1 MLPFPLPLS
10 LSLALLVLL
19 SAIMLYRPAPTQT
32 NSTFNNTSQPVQ
44 LPDEPMTTSPFPPC
58 PPIPKADGPVELLLA
73 PTEDRPHRYF
83 TLPNGLEA
91 IVVSD
96 PKADKAAASMDVGVG
111 HLSDPDNLPGCAHF
125 WYAFISCRIYP
136 FDPAPP
142 PSRGR

>member
-1 MLPFPLPLS
+1 MLYLAF
-10 LSLALLVLL
+10 LALAVAYL
-19 SAIMLYRPAPTQT
+19 LYRPTQNPL
-32 NSTFNNTSQPVQ
+32 NSSQPIL

-58 PPIPKADGPVELLLA
+58 PPIPKADGPVQLVLA
-73 PTEDRPHRYF
+73 PTEDRAHRYF

-125 WYAFISCRIYP
+125 W
-136 FDPAPP
+136 
-142 PSRGR
+142 

>member
-1 MLPFPLPLS
+1 MMLPFALIA
-10 LSLALLVLL
+10 LAV
-19 SAIMLYRPAPTQT
+19 AYVLYRPTQNST
-32 NSTFNNTSQPVQ
+32 NSAHPIL

-58 PPIPKADGPVELLLA
+58 PPIPKATGPVNLLLA
-73 PTEDRPHRYF
+73 PTEDRAHKYF

-125 WYAFISCRIYP
+125 W
-136 FDPAPP
+136 
-142 PSRGR
+142 

>member
-1 MLPFPLPLS
+1 MFPLLFLS
-10 LSLALLVLL
+10 TSLLAVL
-19 SAIMLYRPAPTQT
+19 SAIMFYRPTSTQ
-32 NSTFNNTSQPVQ
+32 NSFNNTSHPVQ

-58 PPIPKADGPVELLLA
+58 PPIPKASGPVKLLLA

-125 WYAFISCRIYP
+125 WYVPSISSQRYGHT
-136 FDPAPP
+136 
-142 PSRGR
+142 GRP